1 MAARTKDAMLKIEST
16 NIHAE
21 LVSGNSTEID
31 GIPALKGPY
40 RRKLWRTGRH
50 THSKAVRQML
60 SWEIKGLRSC

>member
-21 LVSGNSTEID
+21 LVSGNSIEID

-50 THSKAVRQML
+50 THKAVRQTL
-60 SWEIKGLRSC
+60 SWGIKGLQSC